1 MHGECLR
8 GHPNLGFPPVD
19 RGYGWIAR
27 AVVEYQWVVLG
38 DGYGVF
44 FWVVILSSLDHG
56 VTIAMIQLI
65 IRQVDWSV
73 FV

>member
-8 GHPNLGFPPVD
+8 GHPNSGFPPVD

-44 FWVVILSSLDHG
+44 FWELILSSLDHG
-56 VTIAMIQLI
+56 VTVAVIQLI
-65 IRQVDWSV
+65 
-73 FV
+73 